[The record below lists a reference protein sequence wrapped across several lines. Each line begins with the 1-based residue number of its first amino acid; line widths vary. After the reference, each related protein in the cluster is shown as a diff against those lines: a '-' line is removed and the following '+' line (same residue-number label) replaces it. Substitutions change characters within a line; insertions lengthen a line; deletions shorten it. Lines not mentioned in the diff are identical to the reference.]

1 MGAIKRGMIEHYR
14 LLVGLNGCHLKGC
27 TWGVLLAAV
36 EINCNN
42 SMYPI
47 SYAVVESD
55 NKYS

>member
-1 MGAIKRGMIEHYR
+1 MIEHYR

-42 SMYPI
+42 SMYLI